1 MAAAGDV
8 SGDGHDDLVVGD
20 PDDPDSQELSRS
32 LRPTGGQRLV
42 RDHPRLGQLS
52 STPAGS
58 HRELRGLVVRAV
70 VGRRG
75 RGASTP
81 ACSAWGRRRP
91 GHRSATA

>member
-42 RDHPRLGQLS
+42 AP
-52 STPAGS
+52 STPPDQCTNS
-58 HRELRGLVVRAV
+58 CRSSPITTRAT
-70 VGRRG
+70 RKTTC
-75 RGASTP
+75 ASRP
-81 ACSAWGRRRP
+81 AYSSRHQSP
-91 GHRSATA
+91 KLPV